1 MMDSSPAPEIKQAT
15 RTEGRNASAKTTC
28 RKRAR
33 DSSYSSTRK
42 TRKEIENNTA
52 MATNDSTR
60 HWDVSKPRI
69 ESRRRARGRRP
80 HEPLL
85 SSQHAVVE
93 NRAAVPLNV
102 QKLKPGDY
110 GSTNQSKH
118 EQSNKEAVDKL
129 QALKLILE
137 QGRDTATAQAKL
149 GSRSGNPR
157 AKHAQPIRLRA
168 TTPKPTEFNPV
179 SSLLASGGLAGQTF
193 GNRAVNK
200 TKRSRDQKPKK
211 RRAREEANAA
221 SVAGRVRARRPD
233 AGAHQIYKRRSRES

>member
-1 MMDSSPAPEIKQAT
+1 MDSSPAPEIKQAT

-137 QGRDTATAQAKL
+137 QGR
-149 GSRSGNPR
+149 
-157 AKHAQPIRLRA
+157 
-168 TTPKPTEFNPV
+168 EFNPV

>member
-85 SSQHAVVE
+85 SSQHAAVE

-137 QGRDTATAQAKL
+137 PGRESKGERALVNPKNRAPLTATDSPPCYDSKTNRVQPSVEPPRERRTSRTNLWKQSREQNEEKQRPEAKEKTSR
-149 GSRSGNPR
+149 GRSRSPPL
-157 AKHAQPIRLRA
+157 AQVY
-168 TTPKPTEFNPV
+168 T
-179 SSLLASGGLAGQTF
+179 
-193 GNRAVNK
+193 
-200 TKRSRDQKPKK
+200 
-211 RRAREEANAA
+211 
-221 SVAGRVRARRPD
+221 D
-233 AGAHQIYKRRSRES
+233 AGAHQIYKRRTRES